1 MMMMMIN
8 VVITTILTPQ
18 IFWFQQQQ
26 QQNRDYHQDKF
37 DKIHLFNFTHTS
49 LYDDNY
55 NQFILKK
62 FIIVK
67 QFYISSSCVFLPL
80 IYVHIFIYKIDL
92 REHMANCLL
101 INYYYLFCTY
111 DDLSSLMLQCII
123 LKENV
128 YIEVKSLDS
137 TY

>member
-1 MMMMMIN
+1 MRETDLYIYLFC
-8 VVITTILTPQ
+8 TT
-18 IFWFQQQQ
+18 
-26 QQNRDYHQDKF
+26 N
-37 DKIHLFNFTHTS
+37 
-49 LYDDNY
+49 
-55 NQFILKK
+55 
-62 FIIVK
+62 
-67 QFYISSSCVFLPL
+67 
-80 IYVHIFIYKIDL
+80 L